1 MTAAGRRALP
11 RAGAVVLGEVTTA
24 LLDQDLP
31 LSREQAEKAL
41 RLVPGRPVAVREHP
55 RRRAVSPEI
64 VVGVDCALAS
74 SASGPVRGIGSVTA
88 RAVLTGGHV
97 VQGSARATVRVEE
110 SNKRQRWGHYTAQ
123 PGVIEVV
130 DAARLEDLVEGFL
143 AGEPLGHRSLN
154 LGAVGTHVLDRVGG
168 DPANPGAR
176 LKTRRTSLRWALRLI
191 GGVASMDVDFRPGPD
206 GAWWIRVSANP
217 EEIGTVTEF
226 CEDVALH
233 LWLLRALDTVCER
246 SVRNPGAMR
255 ELTPAL
261 NYLGHLW
268 LPEAHVKSEF
278 RRLWQH
284 LEDTAG
290 VEREWTV
297 LLDRVRDRI
306 HAPDL
311 TT

>member
-1 MTAAGRRALP
+1 MAAGRRALP

-24 LLDQDLP
+24 LLDQNMP
-31 LSREQAEKAL
+31 LSREQTETAL

-74 SASGPVRGIGSVTA
+74 SASGLVRGIGSVTA

-97 VQGSARATVRVEE
+97 VQGSARTTVRGGEA
-110 SNKRQRWGHYTAQ
+110 SKRHGWGYYTAQ

-130 DAARLEDLVEGFL
+130 DAARPEDLADGFL
-143 AGEPLGHRSLN
+143 AAESPASRSLN
-154 LGAVGTHVLDRVGG
+154 LGAVSAHVLDRVGG
-168 DPANPGAR
+168 DPTNSRAR

-206 GAWWIRVSANP
+206 GAWWIKASANP
-217 EEIGTVTEF
+217 EEIAAVAEF

-246 SVRNPGAMR
+246 SVRNPDAMR

-268 LPEAHVKSEF
+268 LPEAHVKPGF
-278 RRLWQH
+278 RRLWQQ

-306 HAPDL
+306 NAPDL